1 MSIQLKTTRKP
12 SLSVKTTDDCNN
24 SYWAIR
30 PIEVTGLIPVKGV
43 TSSGVLYYFISAV
56 TKTFKQESVD
66 FLLLNCSSL
75 FLFLFVL

>member
-12 SLSVKTTDDCNN
+12 SLSVKTADDCSN

-30 PIEVTGLIPVKGV
+30 PIEVTGLTPVKGV